1 MDVLHIAGEG
11 REGGGGGGERW
22 GRGRERGE
30 EECRRYTETL
40 VASRRTSGRPCP
52 SKEWSSC
59 RQCVFWPVSW
69 LLQQWQIHQQSSPIP
84 RLGQLEGGGREGGG
98 GRVEGGG
105 RREGGRVAAETD
117 ASVLT
122 DDCDVS
128 NVIQ

>member
-11 REGGGGGGERW
+11 REGGGGGERW

-59 RQCVFWPVSW
+59 RQCVFWPVSC

-84 RLGQLEGGGREGGG
+84 RLGQLEGGGREGG
-98 GRVEGGG
+98 
-105 RREGGRVAAETD
+105 RVATETD